1 MIRQTRTRMAGQNL
15 GASLGVPDPATG
27 IAQGH
32 HGHVDAMIGQPGHLP
47 YGGAGAQ
54 IAYAAQHGAF
64 AQE

>member
-1 MIRQTRTRMAGQNL
+1 MIKQTKTRMAGQNL

-32 HGHVDAMIGQPGHLP
+32 HGHVDAMLGQGGHLP
-47 YGGAGAQ
+47 YNRPQAPVM
-54 IAYAAQHGAF
+54 YAAQHGAF